1 MLVKLSNMSAEPTS
15 LGIRLRAARERAGLT
30 LREVEERTGISNAYL
45 SQIESGRIREPSPR
59 MLHRL
64 AELYG
69 ESYTE
74 LMELAGYPVPDQRE
88 KERPRDGA
96 LQARGRLGS
105 VTREEETELLEYLKF
120 IRARA
125 RRSRP

>member
-1 MLVKLSNMSAEPTS
+1 MGTEPTS
-15 LGIRLRAARERAGLT
+15 LGIRLRAARERAGFT
-30 LREVEERTGISNAYL
+30 LREVEERTGVSNAYL

-74 LMELAGYPVPDQRE
+74 LMELAGYPVPDRRRSG
-88 KERPRDGA
+88 ERPSDA
-96 LQARGRLGS
+96 SLHARGRLGS
-105 VTREEETELLEYLKF
+105 VTREEEAELLEYLKF
-120 IRARA
+120 MRARA
-125 RRSRP
+125 RRSRS

>member
-1 MLVKLSNMSAEPTS
+1 MSAEPTS
-15 LGIRLRAARERAGLT
+15 LGVRLRAARERVGLT

-45 SQIESGRIREPSPR
+45 SQIESGRIKEPSPR

-69 ESYTE
+69 ESYAH
-74 LMELAGYPVPDQRE
+74 LLELAGYPVPGRSSGGPPD
-88 KERPRDGA
+88 DF
-96 LQARGRLGS
+96 ARHAHRRLGS
-105 VTREEETELLEYLKF
+105 VTREEEVELLEYLKF
-120 IRARA
+120 MRARS

>member
-1 MLVKLSNMSAEPTS
+1 MSVEPTS

-30 LREVEERTGISNAYL
+30 LREVEERTGVSNAYL
-45 SQIESGRIREPSPR
+45 SQIESGRIKEPSPR
-59 MLHRL
+59 ILHRL

-69 ESYTE
+69 EPYSE
-74 LMELAGYPVPDQRE
+74 LLELAGYPVPDPQHGR
-88 KERPRDGA
+88 RPGEP
-96 LQARGRLGS
+96 ARHAHGRLGS

-120 IRARA
+120 MRARI

>member
-1 MLVKLSNMSAEPTS
+1 MSVESTS

-30 LREVEERTGISNAYL
+30 LREVEERTGVSNAYL
-45 SQIESGRIREPSPR
+45 SQIESGRIKEPSPR
-59 MLHRL
+59 ILHRL

-69 ESYTE
+69 ESYAE
-74 LMELAGYPVPDQRE
+74 LLELAGYPVPDPQHSR
-88 KERPRDGA
+88 RPGEP
-96 LQARGRLGS
+96 ARHPHGRLGA

-120 IRARA
+120 MRARS

>member
-1 MLVKLSNMSAEPTS
+1 MSAEPTS

-45 SQIESGRIREPSPR
+45 SQIESGRIKEPSPR

-69 ESYTE
+69 ESYAE
-74 LMELAGYPVPDQRE
+74 LLELAGYPVPEAGEVRRSRE
-88 KERPRDGA
+88 SS
-96 LQARGRLGS
+96 LQAHGRLGS
-105 VTREEETELLEYLKF
+105 VTHEEEAELLEYLKF
-120 IRARA
+120 MRTRS

>member
-1 MLVKLSNMSAEPTS
+1 MSAEPTS

-45 SQIESGRIREPSPR
+45 SQIESGRIKEPSPR
-59 MLHRL
+59 ILHRL

-69 ESYTE
+69 ESYAE
-74 LMELAGYPVPDQRE
+74 LLELAGYPVPEAGEGRRSHE
-88 KERPRDGA
+88 SSLHA
-96 LQARGRLGS
+96 HGRLGS
-105 VTREEETELLEYLKF
+105 VTHEEEAELLEYLKF
-120 IRARA
+120 MRTRS